1 MRQSHVCCDCMKK
14 YAGDLEEGLGVMST
28 EESLYDDNDDYGY
41 KEDNNTEEYYASSM
55 EFEYNFDGDK
65 TDEVNEDTEVEF
77 VVDCTK
83 VHEPGYSD
91 DDRKE
96 DSNQGTEEEKVEIV
110 DENVSLQYATFMQ
123 NLNEQISQDTT
134 FLYHERPCKDMNSL
148 LNHSIDEWLGKRPV
162 DLKKHLKLLC
172 GLDYSKKSKFLLA
185 KMIEQIYACRNSKL
199 VLPLA
204 FRENV
209 VSYKIAN
216 SPKLSAINCAS
227 KPSGGQTFLNQ
238 WLNKSAEAPLSV
250 PSGLVRCIFD
260 NNQVIG
266 KRYRVKA
273 NKTSVPASVIT
284 SHACIMIDSNNH
296 VQ

>member
-1 MRQSHVCCDCMKK
+1 M
-14 YAGDLEEGLGVMST
+14 
-28 EESLYDDNDDYGY
+28 
-41 KEDNNTEEYYASSM
+41 
-55 EFEYNFDGDK
+55 
-65 TDEVNEDTEVEF
+65 
-77 VVDCTK
+77 
-83 VHEPGYSD
+83 
-91 DDRKE
+91 
-96 DSNQGTEEEKVEIV
+96 
-110 DENVSLQYATFMQ
+110 
-123 NLNEQISQDTT
+123 
-134 FLYHERPCKDMNSL
+134 
-148 LNHSIDEWLGKRPV
+148 
-162 DLKKHLKLLC
+162 
-172 GLDYSKKSKFLLA
+172 
-185 KMIEQIYACRNSKL
+185 
-199 VLPLA
+199 
-204 FRENV
+204 

-296 VQ
+296 VQYQEKYQPSNWLYQGDSKAATNILDSFHLHDDLFLATQNRFVESKIQNITEELSSCSDPIDELVKEKEMMDSGKFCSSCQNTAPISDRVCKVCRGKLP